1 MSSPRPMTPE
11 QRLLLEIVSPW
22 PAPGPS
28 PESVARSLRWED
40 VLRLAELHDVVGQLA
55 ASPLAQT
62 AAGELPPDGNERLAS
77 WRRWAFV
84 SDQRAVAVLAELISR
99 TRAAGIPFIL
109 LKGLGLAE
117 RLYKDPSER
126 ISKDVDLLVRKDAI
140 AAVDRILGSMGFWP
154 FRREFFLANHY
165 HIPYIAHDVNIRIR
179 VELHWEVTPRASL
192 VQFRVD
198 RWWQEA
204 RITRLRSGEVL
215 VPPPAEELAHVAWHA
230 FTKGAPKLRDLLDV
244 ARLWHDL
251 PAHLSWEHVIAR
263 AEAARAS
270 LFLEQAMRL
279 CSLFWSHERG
289 LWPSGLPAVDRAVGR
304 RIGQRFFQPG
314 AILNSQ
320 TDTWWP
326 YGQIAYWALLP
337 MREAGFTRL
346 FLEAVEEQRKGA
358 LLNDEL
364 FPPRA
369 AARAALEIGIALM
382 SCFVPFCTSRT
393 LRSDG

>member
-1 MSSPRPMTPE
+1 MPRALTAE
-11 QRLLLEIVSPW
+11 QRLLLQTVSPW
-22 PAPGPS
+22 PTPPPPTPA
-28 PESVARSLRWED
+28 EAWSLRWED
-40 VLRLAELHDVVGQLA
+40 LLRLAEQHEVVGQFA
-55 ASPLAQT
+55 ASPLAL
-62 AAGELPPDGNERLAS
+62 AAADQLPPEASERLAN
-77 WRRWAFV
+77 WRRWAYVCDQKAV
-84 SDQRAVAVLAELISR
+84 SLLEDLISQ
-99 TRAAGIPFIL
+99 TNAAGIPFIL

-117 RLYKDPSER
+117 RFYRDPSER
-126 ISKDVDLLVRKDAI
+126 ISKDLDLLVREESL
-140 AAVDRILGSMGFWP
+140 AAMDRILASMGFSP
-154 FRREFFLANHY
+154 YRTDFFVAHHY
-165 HIPYIAHDVNIRIR
+165 HIPYVARDINTRIR

-198 RWWQEA
+198 RWWHEA

-382 SCFVPFCTSRT
+382 SCLVPFCTSRT